1 MPMGWQVLLALLLTG
16 QALAASSIMVV
27 GRYGD
32 GALLKIDGAV
42 KVVAKG
48 QTVEGVRLLGADQAG
63 AEIEVNGIRRRLPAG
78 VDYRPGLLRPTI
90 EVSVTVPV
98 NAYNQYVTT
107 GTINGRMVQFLVD
120 TGANTV
126 SMSASEA
133 RRIGIDY
140 RLGDQGMSYTAGG
153 RVSNYLVRLPVVRV
167 GAIEVHN
174 VEATVREVDDPM
186 PILLGMSFLQHVT
199 IQHERGRL
207 RLIQQRSQ

>member
-1 MPMGWQVLLALLLTG
+1 MHRGWLLLALLLTG
-16 QALAASSIMVV
+16 QGLAASSIMVV

-32 GALLKIDGAV
+32 GALLKIDGTV

-63 AEIEVNGIRRRLPAG
+63 AEIEVNGIRRRLPLG
-78 VDYRPGLLRPTI
+78 VDYRPGLLRPTT
-90 EVSVTVPV
+90 EVSVQV

-107 GTINGRMVQFLVD
+107 GTINGRVVQFLVD

-126 SMSASEA
+126 SLSASEA

-140 RLGDQGMSYTAGG
+140 RLGDQGRSLTAGG
-153 RVSNYLVRLPVVRV
+153 TIGNYLVRLPVVRV
-167 GAIEVHN
+167 GAIEVRN

-199 IQHERGRL
+199 IQHERGLL
-207 RLIQQRSQ
+207 RLIQHRSQ